1 MRLDK
6 ALPPG
11 PSGWIE
17 ALSEF
22 YLIPEGAFLGKWNR
36 FMVGIAVLSHVLITF
51 QACFHHYWIASFAAG
66 YVFDIFF
73 LVDIFFKM
81 HTAYLQGGFWVVFP
95 KEMTIRYLTSTEF
108 KFDVISNFPYDLF
121 TFIALTKPTASM
133 GFILSLTRLPKI
145 IRTARVLIYFRAQE
159 QKLHASFSIQII
171 KFLTY
176 LIVIT
181 HTIACAWYTLAC
193 PGGEFECI
201 ENSWVSIIG
210 GGMNLNPFN
219 TPATLYI
226 TCLYWTV
233 ATMTTTGYGDIRAT
247 NDAERIF
254 AFFTMTTGTFF
265 YGYVSGTIASTL
277 SNMDSRRV
285 SYQQKMDAVK
295 QYMNNRDMDY
305 EMQQRVIDYYDYVWE
320 RNRGID
326 VKNLFEDMPIT
337 FKSEVA
343 LSLNNQII
351 DKASIFHNCSIGFRR
366 RIAISMRLY
375 LFTANEYV
383 VHKGDLGLEMYF
395 ITQGRIDIYASDD
408 VKRATASLI
417 EGGHFGEYG
426 VVLGHRHENSA
437 KAICNTDIYVLTRED
452 LSSAFLAYPDDKE
465 KVQKATQ
472 DQLKKAQDTR
482 KGRNLE
488 TDDDLLEEEFGA
500 VESWEAAVGA
510 QVADNFLI
518 LDRSSKSNRG
528 SISTS
533 SLIHTTGSHRK
544 SISQP
549 GNTAPGSR
557 RESLQPLGNKF
568 KKSSIVKESI
578 DEGALQHLNNL
589 NEVNL
594 EEGFVS
600 EVRSSVELNN
610 PQSRKSSSVGLSLNG
625 NELNK
630 AGSVLSKLNINQ
642 KKPTQAGFLVAT
654 SQNQLLSTNRSTS
667 KLHSEPSNIS
677 IKEEKTENENSNS
690 SEV

>member
-1 MRLDK
+1 MK
-6 ALPPG
+6 IEKQLPPG
-11 PSGWIE
+11 PTGWLEI
-17 ALSEF
+17 LSDF

-36 FMVGIAVLSHVLITF
+36 IMVAVAVLSHVLITF
-51 QACFHHYWIASFAAG
+51 QASFHHYWISSFAAG
-66 YVFDIFF
+66 YVFDVFF

-95 KEMTIRYLTSTEF
+95 REMTIRYLASSEF

-121 TFIALTKPTASM
+121 GLIGLITPGVDMMTL
-133 GFILSLTRLPKI
+133 LSLTRLPKV
-145 IRTARVLIYFRAQE
+145 IRTARILIYFRAQE

-181 HTIACAWYTLAC
+181 HTIACVWYTLAC

-201 ENSWVSIIG
+201 ENSWVQIIG
-210 GGMNLNPFN
+210 GGMRHNPLN
-219 TPATLYI
+219 TPTTLYI
-226 TCLYWTV
+226 TCLYWTI

-247 NDAERIF
+247 NDVERVF
-254 AFFTMTTGTFF
+254 AFLTMTTGTFF

-295 QYMNNRDMDY
+295 QYMNNRDMDF

-375 LFTANEYV
+375 LFTANEFV

-395 ITQGRIDIYASDD
+395 ITQGRIDIYAFDD
-408 VKRATASLI
+408 VKRAAASLI

-452 LSSAFLAYPDDKE
+452 LSSAFMAYPDDKE

-472 DQLKKAQDTR
+472 DQLKRAQETR
-482 KGRNLE
+482 KGRALD

-500 VESWEAAVGA
+500 VESRDAGAA

-518 LDRSSKSNRG
+518 LDRGSKSNRG
-528 SISTS
+528 SMSNINLYS
-533 SLIHTTGSHRK
+533 SNSHRK
-544 SISQP
+544 SFSQA
-549 GNTAPGSR
+549 GMSNR
-557 RESLQPLGNKF
+557 RESLQPGGKS
-568 KKSSIVKESI
+568 KKSPPVKE
-578 DEGALQHLNNL
+578 GADDGQCILSSAKLK
-589 NEVNL
+589 EVVSM
-594 EEGFVS
+594 EEGGVLS
-600 EVRSSVELNN
+600 KANSHSDQQPLNKSLSSSSNHVEQN
-610 PQSRKSSSVGLSLNG
+610 KSSSALALLSSN
-625 NELNK
+625 NK
-630 AGSVLSKLNINQ
+630 KS
-642 KKPTQAGFLVAT
+642 TQAGFLVAT
-654 SQNQLLSTNRSTS
+654 SHNQIPAINVCKTS
-667 KLHSEPSNIS
+667 SKQLHHSKSS
-677 IKEEKTENENSNS
+677 INDKKENESD
-690 SEV
+690 